1 MEITFNEINNPFSDM
16 LFLQFIANCQA
27 AYFSGWIAFKT
38 FFVDKTM
45 LSETVE
51 GRFVAEV
58 SQ

>member
-1 MEITFNEINNPFSDM
+1 M

-27 AYFSGWIAFKT
+27 AYFSGWIALKT

-51 GRFVAEV
+51 GRSVAEV